1 MNFPVLDILSR
12 QSSLE
17 SHAHSATKHK
27 MPSNRLSKVQ
37 KHITKK
43 KGKNVALHE
52 NSRDTRR
59 LQSAA
64 QRDDKLNRLASVR
77 EKQNRP
83 YRMFSAK
90 AWLIPNTKIHRVV
103 RIKSFQSYTMEHTS
117 ALSTPDIQAMIEDFL
132 GRDDEELANLKA
144 QRRAGRPPST
154 RETLLKQNQAQEQGE
169 YASGFWVPDLE
180 NSDNLQKLKDW
191 NGQWP
196 GLATLQFARI
206 SKDGFKRESSFPP
219 KGLS

>member
-1 MNFPVLDILSR
+1 
-12 QSSLE
+12 
-17 SHAHSATKHK
+17 
-27 MPSNRLSKVQ
+27 MPSHRMSKVQ

-64 QRDDKLNRLASVR
+64 QRDDKINRLSSVR

-83 YRMFSAK
+83 Y
-90 AWLIPNTKIHRVV
+90 LL
-103 RIKSFQSYTMEHTS
+103 RIKSFQSYTMEHAS
-117 ALSTPDIQAMIEDFL
+117 PLSTPEVQAMIDDFL
-132 GRDDEELANLKA
+132 GRDDEELATLKSE
-144 QRRAGRPPST
+144 RRPGRPPST
-154 RETLLKQNQAQEQGE
+154 RETLLRQNQAVEQGE

-180 NSDNLQKLKDW
+180 DAENLKQLKKW
-191 NGQWP
+191 NGEWS
-196 GLATLQFARI
+196 GLPTLKFSRI
-206 SKDGFKRESSFPP
+206 SKDGVNRESSFPP

>member
-1 MNFPVLDILSR
+1 
-12 QSSLE
+12 
-17 SHAHSATKHK
+17 
-27 MPSNRLSKVQ
+27 MPSHRLNKVQ

-64 QRDDKLNRLASVR
+64 QRDDKINRLSAVR

-83 YRMFSAK
+83 F
-90 AWLIPNTKIHRVV
+90 LL

-117 ALSTPDIQAMIEDFL
+117 PLAIPEIQAMIDDFL
-132 GRDDEELANLKA
+132 GRDDEELATLKA
-144 QRRAGRPPST
+144 ERRPGRPPST
-154 RETLLKQNQAQEQGE
+154 RETLLKQNQAMEQGE
-169 YASGFWVPDLE
+169 YASGFWVPELE
-180 NSDNLQKLKDW
+180 DAENLKQLKSW
-191 NGQWP
+191 NGQWS
-196 GLATLQFARI
+196 GLPTLKFARI
-206 SKDGFKRESSFPP
+206 SKDGVKRESSFPP

>member
-1 MNFPVLDILSR
+1 
-12 QSSLE
+12 
-17 SHAHSATKHK
+17 
-27 MPSNRLSKVQ
+27 MPSNRLNKVQ

-64 QRDDKLNRLASVR
+64 QRDDKINRLAAVR

-83 YRMFSAK
+83 YCTFLVMVQSRCYV
-90 AWLIPNTKIHRVV
+90 LIMEVL
-103 RIKSFQSYTMEHTS
+103 RIKSFQSYTMEHT
-117 ALSTPDIQAMIEDFL
+117 APLSVPEIQAMIEDFL
-132 GRDDEELANLKA
+132 GRDDEEMATMKA

-154 RETLLKQNQAQEQGE
+154 RETLLKQNQAMEQGE

-180 NSDNLQKLKDW
+180 NADNLQKLKNW
-191 NGQWP
+191 NGHWAN
-196 GLATLQFARI
+196 LATLQFARI
-206 SKDGFKRESSFPP
+206 SKEGFKRESSFPP

>member
-1 MNFPVLDILSR
+1 
-12 QSSLE
+12 
-17 SHAHSATKHK
+17 

-64 QRDDKLNRLASVR
+64 QRDDKLNRLSAVR

-83 YRMFSAK
+83 YV
-90 AWLIPNTKIHRVV
+90 L

-117 ALSTPDIQAMIEDFL
+117 ALSIPDIQAMIEDFL

-154 RETLLKQNQAQEQGE
+154 RETLLKQNQAMEQGE

-180 NSDNLQKLKDW
+180 NADNLQKLKDW
-191 NGQWP
+191 NGQWS